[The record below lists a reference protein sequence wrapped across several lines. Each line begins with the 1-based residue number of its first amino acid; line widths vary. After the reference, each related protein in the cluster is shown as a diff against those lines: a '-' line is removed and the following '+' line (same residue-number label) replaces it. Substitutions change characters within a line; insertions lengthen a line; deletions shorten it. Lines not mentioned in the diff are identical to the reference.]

1 MSMPAK
7 KKAEKGEPILV
18 TGGAGYI
25 GSHVVRDL
33 GEHGYRPIVFDNL
46 SSGRAEAVLCGELI
60 RGDIAD
66 GELLCSVIR
75 KYGIKSVM
83 HFAAFIQVAES
94 VSLPLNYYENNS
106 FNCLRLLKSC
116 LDNGVENFIFSSTAA
131 VYGMPVRVP
140 VDEKAALLPINP
152 YGSSK
157 LVSEM
162 MLRDTAAAN
171 PGFRYVALRYFNA
184 VGADKQ
190 SRLGQ
195 NYHQPTHL
203 LTLALKTALGQYPS
217 LQVFGTDYATQDG
230 TDIRDYIH
238 VDDLASAHLLALEF
252 LKTSKQSRIFNCG
265 HGRGYSVLEVIR
277 AAKKVTG
284 IDFEVQLTGRRPGD
298 PETLIADS
306 SLIRR
311 DLGWTPQYRDI
322 DEIISTAWNWE
333 KKLAVRKP

>member
-1 MSMPAK
+1 MNDNKNAS
-7 KKAEKGEPILV
+7 GEPLLV

-33 GEHGYRPIVFDNL
+33 GEHGYRPIVYDNL

-66 GELLCSVIR
+66 TNLLCSVIR
-75 KYGIKSVM
+75 KYEIKSVM
-83 HFAAFIQVAES
+83 HFAAFIQVNES
-94 VSLPLNYYENNS
+94 VSQPLNYYENNS
-106 FNCLRLLKSC
+106 FNCLRLLKCC
-116 LDNGVENFIFSSTAA
+116 LENKVENFIFSSTAA
-131 VYGMPVRVP
+131 VYGMPEKVP
-140 VDEKAALLPINP
+140 VDEKTPLLPINP

-162 MLRDTAAAN
+162 MLADTAVAN

-203 LTLALKTALGQYPS
+203 LTLALKTALGQYPG
-217 LQVFGTDYATQDG
+217 LRVFGTDYTTPDG
-230 TDIRDYIH
+230 TAIRDYIH

-252 LKTSKQSRIFNCG
+252 LKTAKQSRVFNCG
-265 HGRGYSVLEVIR
+265 YGRGYSVLEVIR

-284 IDFEVQLTGRRPGD
+284 IDFKVELTGRRPGD
-298 PETLIADS
+298 PEKLIADS
-306 SLIRR
+306 GLIRGE
-311 DLGWTPQYRDI
+311 LGWIPQYQDL
-322 DEIISTAWNWE
+322 DEIIRTAWNWE
-333 KKLAVRKP
+333 KKLAAARKH

>member
-1 MSMPAK
+1 MNDNKNAS
-7 KKAEKGEPILV
+7 GEPLLV

-33 GEHGYRPIVFDNL
+33 GEHGYRPIVYDNL

-66 GELLCSVIR
+66 TNLLCSVIR
-75 KYGIKSVM
+75 KYEIKSVM
-83 HFAAFIQVAES
+83 HFAAFIQVNES
-94 VSLPLNYYENNS
+94 VSQPLNYYENNS
-106 FNCLRLLKSC
+106 FNCLRLLKCC
-116 LDNGVENFIFSSTAA
+116 LENKVENFIFSSTAA
-131 VYGMPVRVP
+131 VYGMPEKVP
-140 VDEKAALLPINP
+140 VDEKTPLLPINP

-162 MLRDTAAAN
+162 MLADTAVAN
-171 PGFRYVALRYFNA
+171 PSFRYVALRYFNA

-203 LTLALKTALGQYPS
+203 LTLALKTALGQYPG
-217 LQVFGTDYATQDG
+217 LRVFGTDYATPDG
-230 TDIRDYIH
+230 TAIRDYIH

-252 LKTSKQSRIFNCG
+252 LKTAKQSRVFNCG
-265 HGRGYSVLEVIR
+265 YGRGYSVLEVIR

-284 IDFEVQLTGRRPGD
+284 IDFKVELTGRRPGD
-298 PETLIADS
+298 PEKLIADS
-306 SLIRR
+306 GLIRGE
-311 DLGWTPQYRDI
+311 LGWIPQYQDL
-322 DEIISTAWNWE
+322 DEIIRTAWNWE
-333 KKLAVRKP
+333 KKLAAARKH